1 MALKYSQ
8 SGAVAVTRML
18 DLDSYLKRIGYSGA
32 RSPTLETLR
41 ALQVQ
46 HPLAI
51 PFENLDTLSG
61 RPVQLDMGSLERK
74 LVQSR
79 RGGYC
84 FEQNLLFKHA
94 LSALGFTVTALAA
107 RVVWERPADE
117 MRARTHMVLL
127 VEVQGV
133 PYVCD
138 VGFGALT
145 PTAPVALTPD
155 VEQATPHETFR
166 VIRVQN
172 EFAVEALVRGLWKRL
187 YRFDLQEQQQVDIEL
202 LNHFVMSHADS
213 PMINR
218 LIAARVA
225 ADRRF
230 GLGNGIFK
238 VHPLNAATE
247 ERRLGD
253 VTELKRVLAATF
265 GVDVPKGPE
274 VDAALGRVLAV
285 R

>member
-8 SGAVAVTRML
+8 RGAIAVTRML
-18 DLDSYLKRIGYSGA
+18 DLDSYLKRIGYAGSCN
-32 RSPTLETLR
+32 PTLETLR

-61 RPVQLDMGSLERK
+61 RPVRLDLGSLERK

-84 FEQNLLFKHA
+84 FEQNVLFKHA
-94 LSALGFTVTALAA
+94 LGALGFRVTALAA
-107 RVVWERPADE
+107 RVVWERPAGE

-127 VEVQGV
+127 VETDGV
-133 PYVCD
+133 PYICD

-166 VIRVQN
+166 VVRVAS
-172 EFAVEALVRGLWKRL
+172 EFAVEALVRGEGKRL
-187 YRFDLQEQQQVDIEL
+187 YRFDLQEQLEVDIEL
-202 LNHFVMSHADS
+202 LNHYVTSHADS
-213 PMINR
+213 PMRGR

-230 GLGNGIFK
+230 GLGNGVFK
-238 VHPLNAATE
+238 VHPRNAATE
-247 ERRLGD
+247 QRQLGS
-253 VTELKRVLAATF
+253 VAELKSVLAATF
-265 GVDVPKGPE
+265 GVEVPSGSE
-274 VDAALGRVLAV
+274 IDAALARVLAAE
-285 R
+285 